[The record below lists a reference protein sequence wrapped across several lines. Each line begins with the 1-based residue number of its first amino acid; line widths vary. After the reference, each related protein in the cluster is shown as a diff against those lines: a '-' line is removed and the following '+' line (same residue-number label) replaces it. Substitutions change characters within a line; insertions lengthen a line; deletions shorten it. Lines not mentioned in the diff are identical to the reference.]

1 MSKLTKETDIL
12 TQLNAEV
19 IEALRRIRLDT
30 HLTSDDMR
38 AAIDEVL
45 AMVSLIFYPRSK
57 LNVPDTKSNINK
69 RERRSPFHVQ
79 ASVNR
84 RRRRGRRKQ

>member
-1 MSKLTKETDIL
+1 MSKLSKETNIL
-12 TQLNAEV
+12 TQHNAE
-19 IEALRRIRLDT
+19 ITEALRRIRLDT

-45 AMVSLIFYPRSK
+45 AMVSMILYPRPK
-57 LNVPDTKSNINK
+57 LNVPDTKPSISK
-69 RERRSPFHVQ
+69 RERRSPFQIQ
-79 ASVNR
+79 ASVDR